1 MATNLN
7 LKRRGAP
14 GSGCQVSTSDVMI
27 GDKRKVW
34 LWIGLAVGGLPIW
47 VVLLALWAMFGRA
60 PYFAAGLASY
70 EGLPPTASDI
80 IVFESR
86 DIASIVAVNFKI
98 TEADFVAF
106 AEALGLQVAPITSG
120 QPILDA
126 EALHRGDPDFD
137 RVISNGLV
145 GEERAPNGAG
155 VTLVFDRELGRG
167 FLVQSSR

>member
-1 MATNLN
+1 MTGSK
-7 LKRRGAP
+7 KR
-14 GSGCQVSTSDVMI
+14 I
-27 GDKRKVW
+27 L

-47 VVLLALWAMFGRA
+47 IVLLALWAMFGRA

-80 IVFESR
+80 TVFESR
-86 DIASIVAVNFKI
+86 DIASIVAVNFRI

-106 AEALGLQVAPITSG
+106 AEALDLQVAPITSWESI
-120 QPILDA
+120 PDA

-137 RVISNGLV
+137 RAISNGLV
-145 GEERAPNGAG
+145 CEERAPNGAG